1 MTAPTLRLI
10 THAST
15 ATGRAQMALDALLL
29 ARAAE
34 RGISSCRWYQW
45 SGPTVS
51 LGYFQ
56 TGLPAELQARFV
68 GLPVVRRLT
77 GGGASLHH
85 HELTYSLAL
94 AAAHPLCV
102 DPRQLY
108 DRVHEAVIGAL
119 RRQGVA
125 VGLRGAGRPELGENY
140 LCFARGDSFD
150 VVCEGFK
157 VLGSAQRRRRGAVL
171 QHGSLLWARS
181 AWAPEFPGICDLADV
196 KVDAERL
203 QSSLRE
209 VLVEALGG
217 EFDEE
222 AELPADELSRFGELE
237 REFGDPC

>member
-1 MTAPTLRLI
+1 MTASTSRRI
-10 THAST
+10 SHASL
-15 ATGRAQMALDALLL
+15 AAGRTQMALDALLL
-29 ARAAE
+29 ERAAE
-34 RGISSCRWYQW
+34 RGVSSCRWYQW
-45 SGPTVS
+45 SGPTIS

-56 TGLPAELQARFV
+56 TGLPAELQSRFG

-77 GGGASLHH
+77 GGGAILHH

-94 AAAHPLCV
+94 AAAHPLCA

-108 DRVHEAVIGAL
+108 DRVHEAVIGEL
-119 RRQGVA
+119 RRVGVP
-125 VGLRGAGRPELGENY
+125 VGLRGASLPELGENY

-181 AWAPEFPGICDLADV
+181 EWAPEFPGICDLAQV
-196 KVDAERL
+196 RVDAETL
-203 QSSLRE
+203 QRNLRE
-209 VLVEALGG
+209 VLAGALGG
-217 EFDEE
+217 EFAEE
-222 AELPADELSRFGELE
+222 AELPAEEQARFGELE